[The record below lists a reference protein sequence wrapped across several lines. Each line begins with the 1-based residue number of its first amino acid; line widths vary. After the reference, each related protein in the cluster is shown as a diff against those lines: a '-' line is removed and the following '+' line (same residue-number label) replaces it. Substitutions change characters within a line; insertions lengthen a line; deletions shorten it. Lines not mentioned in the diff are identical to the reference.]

1 MGGTKADLLRGTL
14 DMLVLKALALEPL
27 HGLAVSQGIA
37 IGRAHLVSHATLE
50 VAHYSVRERDVPR
63 EIARFEEAL
72 ATVRAELGVLTAEAG
87 TPGSPS
93 ELAALVNVHAM
104 FLDDPMLA
112 EVPKELIRARLCNAE
127 WALVQQM
134 DQLVAQFDEIDDSY
148 LRERKQDIVQVVERV
163 LRALLGQPRRISRQG
178 GKAGKDDLAELVI
191 VAHDLSPADTIQFKS
206 LKIAGFVTDL
216 GGATSHTAIVARS
229 LAIPAVVGL
238 HHARPLI
245 SEKDLI
251 IVDGTRGVLI
261 VDPDARVLEEYR
273 LRKREL
279 ELERSKLKRL
289 KTARAMTLDNVEVSL
304 QANIELPQDIE
315 QVKAVAADGVGL
327 FRTEFLFMNRDTL
340 PSEDEQFEAY
350 RQVAKALAGKPVTIR
365 TLDIGADKEA
375 RALAGRV
382 ERQAPNPALGLRAIR
397 YCLAE
402 PQIFLAQLR
411 AILRASNFGKVQI
424 LVPMLAHVTEITQTL
439 AMVEQAKQQLRERR
453 CKFDETVAVGGMIEI
468 PAAALC
474 LGVFVKRL
482 QFLSIGTNDLIQ
494 YLLAIDRTDES
505 VAHLYDPLHPAVLR
519 LLAQVIQTARKAEM
533 PIAVCGELAG
543 DPGAAVEDEPEPNGA
558 RLNLGRY
565 GGTAAASRTWSAA
578 IGLDVLSSA
587 APPGNLIRLREGGT
601 TTFGVSGSASTA
613 VASCGAKQSASSRP

>member
-1 MGGTKADLLRGTL
+1 MSKVSFT
-14 DMLVLKALALEPL
+14 L

-37 IGRAHLVSHATLE
+37 IGHAHLVSHATLE
-50 VAHYSVRERDVPR
+50 VAHYTVRERDLPR
-63 EIARFEEAL
+63 EITRFEEAL
-72 ATVRAELGVLTAEAG
+72 ATVRTELGTLKNEAA

-93 ELAALVNVHAM
+93 ELSALVNVHAM

-112 EVPKELIRARLCNAE
+112 EVPKDLMRERRCNAE

-134 DQLVAQFDEIDDSY
+134 ELLVAQFDEIDDSY
-148 LRERKQDIVQVVERV
+148 LRERKHDIVQVVERV
-163 LRALLGQPRRISRQG
+163 LRVLLGKPRRLSRKG
-178 GKAGKDDLAELVI
+178 GKGEKGDEEELVI

-206 LKIAGFVTDL
+206 QKIAGFVTDL

-238 HHARPLI
+238 HHARPLVR
-245 SEKDLI
+245 ENDMI

-289 KTARAMTLDNVEVSL
+289 KTARATTLDNVDVEL
-304 QANIELPQDIE
+304 MANIELPQDTV
-315 QVKAVAADGVGL
+315 QVKEAGADGVGL

-350 RQVAKALAGKPVTIR
+350 RLVAKALAGKSLTIR
-365 TLDIGADKEA
+365 TLDIGADKTA
-375 RALAGRV
+375 RALAGT

-411 AILRASNFGKVQI
+411 AILRASQFGKVQI
-424 LVPMLAHVTEITQTL
+424 LIPMLAHVTEIEQTL
-439 AMVEQAKQQLRERR
+439 VMIEQAKAQLRERR
-453 CKFDETVAVGGMIEI
+453 QKFDEHIAVGGMIEI
-468 PAAALC
+468 PAAALA

-494 YLLAIDRTDES
+494 YTLAIDRTDEAVS
-505 VAHLYDPLHPAVLR
+505 HLYDPLHPAVLR
-519 LLAQVIQTARKAEM
+519 LLSLVIQTAQKAEM
-533 PIAVCGELAG
+533 PVAICGELAG
-543 DPGAAVEDEPEPNGA
+543 DPKMTRLLLGMGLRQFSMHPTQLLEVKQQVVMADTEQLALKVTRLMRFDEPERIRELVD
-558 RLNLGRY
+558 RL
-565 GGTAAASRTWSAA
+565 
-578 IGLDVLSSA
+578 
-587 APPGNLIRLREGGT
+587 
-601 TTFGVSGSASTA
+601 
-613 VASCGAKQSASSRP
+613 